1 MLPLPPIQLSQHLV
15 HLFQSLGRQEHQ
27 MQCYRGDFVFVNQ
40 TKVGKRVKRVSQSQS
55 GHGVLFLPILLQIY
69 LEMLLMKDTMRQK
82 MSQGFTLM
90 NFYMMMIRYSTTS
103 IIMSTTCLYAMM
115 LKLQITDLTQIR
127 TVAQI
132 YLI

>member
-15 HLFQSLGRQEHQ
+15 HLFQSQRQEHQ
-27 MQCYRGDFVFVNQ
+27 MQCYRGDFVFMNQ
-40 TKVGKRVKRVSQSQS
+40 TNVGKRVKRVSQSQS
-55 GHGVLFLPILLQIY
+55 GHRVLFLPILLQIY
-69 LEMLLMKDTMRQK
+69 QEMLLMKEMMRQK
-82 MSQGFTLM
+82 MSWGFTLM